1 MGCQIDHRSVWALAR
16 RQHGVVTRAQLMDA
30 GLHRE
35 AINHRVAK
43 GRLHPLH
50 RGVYAVG
57 RPGAT
62 REGRWMAAVLA
73 CGPYAALSDEC
84 AGIAFRLRPDRAV
97 PIEVSIP
104 LPLTRKRPGIVIH
117 RRRGLAG
124 DVTRYRGIPITTP
137 LRTLIDLATR
147 LSMKEMEA
155 AVNEGDK
162 LDLVDPEALRRTLDE
177 RRGQPGT
184 APLRRLLDR
193 ATFVLTHTELERLFI
208 PIAGR
213 TGLPK
218 PLTQHWVDGF
228 RVDFY
233 WPELGL
239 VVETDGLRYHR
250 TPAQQ
255 ARDRLRDQ
263 AHLAAGLTPLRFT
276 HAQIK
281 RDADYVEQTLR
292 QVARRLSCSR

>member
-1 MGCQIDHRSVWALAR
+1 
-16 RQHGVVTRAQLMDA
+16 VVTRAQLIEL
-30 GLHRE
+30 GFHRE
-35 AINHRVAK
+35 AINHRIAK
-43 GRLHPLH
+43 GRLHLLH

-57 RPGAT
+57 RPEVT

-73 CGPYAALSDEC
+73 CGRRAALSDEC
-84 AGIAFRLRPDRAV
+84 AGIAWGIRPDRLV
-97 PIEVSIP
+97 TIEVSIP

-117 RRRGLAG
+117 RRRGLAA
-124 DVTRYRGIPITTP
+124 DVTRHYGIPVTIP

-147 LSMKEMEA
+147 LSMKEIEA
-155 AVNEGDK
+155 AVNEADK
-162 LDLVDPEALRRTLDE
+162 LDLIDPESLRRALDG
-177 RRGQPGT
+177 RRGQAGT
-184 APLRRLLDR
+184 ARLRRLLDGT
-193 ATFVLTHTELERLFI
+193 TFVLTDSELERLFV
-208 PIAGR
+208 PIADR
-213 TGLPK
+213 AGLPK

-239 VVETDGLRYHR
+239 VVEADGLRYHR

-276 HAQIK
+276 HAQI
-281 RDADYVEQTLR
+281 RWEAGYVEQTLR
-292 QVARRLSCSR
+292 QVARRLSGAQ